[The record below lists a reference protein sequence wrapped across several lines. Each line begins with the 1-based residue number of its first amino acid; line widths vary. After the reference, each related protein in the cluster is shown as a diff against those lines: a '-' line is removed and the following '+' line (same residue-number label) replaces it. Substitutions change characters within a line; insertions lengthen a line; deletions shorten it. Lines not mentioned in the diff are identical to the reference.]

1 MAEELT
7 IEQKQA
13 IAIATARLRLAEQ
26 EGAPV
31 QEPAPPNK
39 PSFRDI
45 TRLLTP
51 DVKSWRD
58 AAGGAIRGPGS
69 IGATLMAPHDALN
82 AYLLGTPMQDRRTA
96 MDEVLAQL
104 GSDPDSALFKGT
116 KFGTEMAG
124 TGGMGQLLAGGLQ
137 RAGLNMP
144 RFLKAV
150 ETFGARTGANPTTKL
165 GKVADVATRSAGGG
179 LAGAAS
185 SGAIDPSTAAEG
197 AAISAILPVVGSAAR
212 GAASLVR
219 PDAARSDLA
228 RKAINEGLPLG
239 ASDVSSNQMVKAAR
253 SFLDDTVLIG
263 RIGQNRKDAIQKGFN
278 KAVGKRFDAN
288 ADSLTPDVLDRAKSA
303 MGAEF
308 DRLWNRNALQY
319 DPTLF
324 QELQALRASAQKL
337 PQGESGRL
345 MSWIDDIESRMIPD
359 AAGNLS
365 MPGDVA
371 NRMQSKLGRDVKS
384 ASGFLKNDL
393 ESLRRSMLSAFNRGI
408 SPDDAAALGKAR
420 GQYKA
425 FKTVEPLLQK
435 SEAGTAGR
443 NVGDVPA
450 ALLPEAVR
458 GSYGANIAGS
468 PFADLSQIGSQFV
481 ADRVARTGGSARA
494 AVQNFA
500 TGAGLGI
507 GAWHNPPAA
516 ATVAA
521 AAAALEAALSSPT
534 LARSMLLRPQGQANP
549 FLEFLY
555 RSAPVVEANRNG
567 Q

>member
-7 IEQKQA
+7 VGQKQA

-26 EGAPV
+26 GGAPV
-31 QEPAPPNK
+31 QEQAPPNK

-45 TRLLTP
+45 TRMFTP

-82 AYLLGTPMQDRRTA
+82 AALLGTPMQDRRTA
-96 MDEVLAQL
+96 MDDVLAQL
-104 GSDPDSALFKGT
+104 GSDPDSALYKGT

-124 TGGMGQLLAGGLQ
+124 TGGMGKLLAGVLQ

-144 RFLKAV
+144 GFLKAV

-179 LAGAAS
+179 LTGLAS
-185 SGAIDPSTAAEG
+185 SGAIDYSTADEG
-197 AAISAILPVVGSAAR
+197 AAISAILPVVGSPVRA
-212 GAASLVR
+212 AASLVR
-219 PDAARSDLA
+219 PNAARSDLA
-228 RKAINEGLPLG
+228 RKAIDAGIPLG

-253 SFLDDTVLIG
+253 SFLDDTILIG
-263 RIGQNRKDAIQKGFN
+263 RIGQNRKDAVQKGFN
-278 KAVGKRFDAN
+278 KAVGEKFGAN
-288 ADSLTPDVLDRAKSA
+288 ADSLTPDVVDRAKA
-303 MGAEF
+303 TMGAEF
-308 DRLWNRNALQY
+308 DRLWNRNNLTF
-319 DPTLF
+319 DTSLDSG
-324 QELQALRASAQKL
+324 LQALRNNASKL
-337 PQGESGRL
+337 PKAEKKRL
-345 MSWIDDIESRMIPD
+345 LDWINDFDSRKKLD
-359 AAGNLS
+359 ASGNLVI
-365 MPGDVA
+365 PGDEV
-371 NRMQSKLGRDVKS
+371 NRLQSALRKDVES
-384 ASGFLKNDL
+384 ATGFLKNDL
-393 ESLRRSMLSAFNRGI
+393 NKLRSEVLSAFNRGI
-408 SPDDAAALGKAR
+408 SPADVQALGNVR

-425 FKTVEPLLQK
+425 FKTVEPLLEK
-435 SEAGTAGR
+435 AEAGVAGR
-443 NVGDVPA
+443 DKGDVPA

-458 GSYGANIAGS
+458 QSYGSRISSS

-500 TGAGLGI
+500 TGAGVGI

-516 ATVAA
+516 ATAAA

-534 LARSMLLRPQGQANP
+534 LARSMLLRHQGQANP